1 MASCW
6 TASCACALRRRFTY
20 TVAAL
25 MLLTVMW
32 LMGIAIA
39 QIQPD
44 FAPFCPCWNRA
55 STTISFV
62 MHLHSRRVSA
72 GVLLRSGVHQAVRDR
87 SLKLREYVPVQY
99 FSVSEAVTFLD
110 AEIQSGTSGIIT
122 TLYNDQMIPSLL
134 AANAAGIP
142 VYVIGGA
149 DPSLLATL
157 RNNSARTSPSHS
169 SLRYIGHQVRKVGQ
183 MLAHELIHAG
193 ITHVGCIITDV
204 GALLWFRRCHA
215 LIEAMEATG
224 RTGNWDI
231 RSELSVDLAIYV
243 TALENAYADVPGHQI
258 AVVVMDSNVY
268 ATIKGRLRQ
277 GSKADATLVVYDTA
291 VQVLQDIRDG
301 YHAMALDPGYYT
313 QGYLAVALAA
323 AELQTGKMVT
333 SDIEA
338 LAIFYGPRTG
348 VYSLPVTDEVMQR
361 EVCRAAGNPVCGDPG
376 VVPVTPSGCHC
387 FNRSTVRYKVISGL
401 PRSLPDTHKLWQGM
415 KDAERDL
422 PGSTFDWNVYEAAS
436 FFQVEDYQEAVSS
449 SNHVGVICLDTV
461 ISDAIPELSAAIQSI
476 SQAGKPLYLAYG
488 KSTPTDMQSF
498 LDKYGAR
505 AYVGVSP
512 YECGLHIGQ
521 LAVSAGAR
529 HLLANNIAPII
540 PWTWQQ
546 MRGLVAGVVGEE
558 YQFPPRIWEWPIT
571 DHGNSTSRTGAWA
584 LFVDQ
589 DTNRTAQVMDGILP
603 GMGDAFLLPIKQRLT
618 TDVPAPDVLAID
630 ASLDLTVT
638 STLALLSD
646 LARNQPAREPVML
659 ITQKCSS
666 MEYLAMTRQG
676 KVKGE
681 ELLLGCVDQQPYLS
695 TYLSATLAA
704 LEQQTGEKLVGGVD
718 TARLIMASQ
727 LPPDFTRR
735 MNCELDGYLRG
746 IITNNLGMFYPVCD
760 ARNGC
765 VPEGLD
771 APMGATACSGY
782 GSCQF
787 PTFDADTSG
796 SINTLQQGSCNCT
809 AGWEGQYCQNVA
821 PGTSNENHRY
831 SKVLLA
837 VLLSTGL
844 ALLLLGAAILLSVW
858 RTRKGTDAKEL
869 HKFLRK
875 RAPPRRGDGIAAVV
889 TDIEGSTTLWERD
902 PAVMN
907 VALAI
912 HHKVLRTLLPK
923 YHGYE
928 SDTEGDSFTLVF
940 HDAIDAMG
948 WAMEVQRQLLFPAG
962 VLGLP
967 EITKAPLRTLR
978 RSLDGAQGGDTCLT
992 DWPPELLTM
1001 DAAKEVKD
1009 PMDGSVLYRGLRV
1022 RMGIHIGV
1030 PDACSMHPNGRQ
1042 RYQGDAVE
1050 LAKAIQGAAASGGQ
1064 VLMSTVAWNSLG
1076 VHMQSVICHHMGMH
1090 EVDEKLPPMHVMQVL
1105 PQELKK
1111 RAPYLP
1117 LKSKQ
1122 LWPSFF
1128 DAPCARECYLQTEP
1142 PKQPV
1147 VICFIYVGSASTLR
1161 RTPGYQQAV
1170 NLLVSF
1176 VQSRLSQY
1184 EAYECEEKDGNFLL
1198 AFRSP
1203 IQAAH
1208 FAEAVQREAM
1218 DLDWPEHLLEQE
1230 AAAEVVKLAGDKAG
1244 TPSRKERIV
1253 FRGLRLQIGL
1263 CMGVPKDCQ
1272 PHMATGRAAYF
1283 GPVVNRAARIAA
1295 TAAPGQTLANQD
1307 VFEGAKGQT
1316 QGIIFQELGEYG
1328 LKGIMELLCLY
1339 QISSEGLSLRLF
1351 PRTLKLAKYPAPQ
1364 GVGLLDESMSDGGK
1378 KHSPRQ
1384 VS

>member
-1 MASCW
+1 
-6 TASCACALRRRFTY
+6 
-20 TVAAL
+20 
-25 MLLTVMW
+25 
-32 LMGIAIA
+32 
-39 QIQPD
+39 
-44 FAPFCPCWNRA
+44 
-55 STTISFV
+55 
-62 MHLHSRRVSA
+62 
-72 GVLLRSGVHQAVRDR
+72 
-87 SLKLREYVPVQY
+87 
-99 FSVSEAVTFLD
+99 
-110 AEIQSGTSGIIT
+110 
-122 TLYNDQMIPSLL
+122 
-134 AANAAGIP
+134 
-142 VYVIGGA
+142 
-149 DPSLLATL
+149 
-157 RNNSARTSPSHS
+157 
-169 SLRYIGHQVRKVGQ
+169 

-912 HHKVLRTLLPK
+912 HHKV
-923 YHGYE
+923 
-928 SDTEGDSFTLVF
+928 
-940 HDAIDAMG
+940 
-948 WAMEVQRQLLFPAG
+948 
-962 VLGLP
+962 
-967 EITKAPLRTLR
+967 
-978 RSLDGAQGGDTCLT
+978 
-992 DWPPELLTM
+992 
-1001 DAAKEVKD
+1001 
-1009 PMDGSVLYRGLRV
+1009 
-1022 RMGIHIGV
+1022 
-1030 PDACSMHPNGRQ
+1030 
-1042 RYQGDAVE
+1042 
-1050 LAKAIQGAAASGGQ
+1050 
-1064 VLMSTVAWNSLG
+1064 
-1076 VHMQSVICHHMGMH
+1076 
-1090 EVDEKLPPMHVMQVL
+1090 DEKLPPMHVMQVL